1 MNDYRFGNFVCM
13 LREKKGLTQAEIAQ
27 KLGVT
32 PAAVSKWENGSS
44 KPRVEVLFQ
53 LADILGVRPEE
64 LMAGQYIPDEA
75 LNPDAV
81 KQINERFEYLRK
93 IDSYNT
99 TSVKL
104 RRLLAWT
111 IDWNIC
117 GLPVIIIIS
126 VFHSLFQSNAFES
139 QNTVAFIMP
148 FVFALFP
155 TLFVFRDLI
164 IRGRSVGKR
173 LTGLIIL
180 DKRTGEPIKSSKLI
194 IRNLFLIILQI
205 DAVILL
211 VSGQSVGDRVAH
223 TAVVLKKDFENAGY
237 PPSEPDAQSINNYTA
252 PKPLTFKRIA
262 IAVSAIIMAIVLFG
276 LFVFCVVAVSLN
288 KQKNTEEYKLAYN
301 YLLAS
306 NVYEEADISEDD
318 ILFNSY
324 SARINSDKNGNQEKT
339 VVLGF
344 ILDDTEVYVTCHFKD
359 NKWTVCPECTDFE

>member
-13 LREKKGLTQAEIAQ
+13 LRENKGLTQAEIAQ
-27 KLGVT
+27 SLGVT

-53 LADILGVRPEE
+53 LAGILGVRPEE
-64 LMAGQYIPDEA
+64 LMAGQYITDES

-93 IDSYNT
+93 IDFYNT

-104 RRLLAWT
+104 RRLLAWI

-117 GLPVIIIIS
+117 GLPVIIIMS
-126 VFHSLFQSNAFES
+126 VFSILFQSDSIES
-139 QNTVAFIMP
+139 QNTVAFVMP
-148 FVFALFP
+148 FIFALFP
-155 TLFVFRDLI
+155 TMFVFRDLI
-164 IRGRSVGKR
+164 MRGRSVGKR

-223 TAVVLKKDFENAGY
+223 TAVVLKKDFENADY
-237 PPSEPDAQSINNYTA
+237 SQSEPDTQVINSYTA
-252 PKPLTFKRIA
+252 PKPLTFRRVA
-262 IAVSAIIMAIVLFG
+262 IVILSIFLVIVLFF
-276 LFVFCVVAVSLN
+276 LFILGIVSITLN
-288 KQKNTEEYKLAYN
+288 KQKNTEEYKLAYS
-301 YLLAS
+301 YLLES
-306 NVYEEADISEDD
+306 EMYKEFGIDEDD

-324 SARINSDKNGNQEKT
+324 IASINHDKNGNEEKT
-339 VVLGF
+339 VELGF
-344 ILDDTEVYVTCHFKD
+344 ILDEATATVTCHFKD
-359 NKWTVCPECTDFE
+359 NKWTVCPECTDFD

>member
-13 LREKKGLTQAEIAQ
+13 LREKKGFTQAEIAQ

-104 RRLLAWT
+104 RRLFAWI

-164 IRGRSVGKR
+164 MRGRSVGKR

-180 DKRTGEPIKSSKLI
+180 DKRTGEPIRSSKLI

-223 TAVVLKKDFENAGY
+223 TAVVLKKDFKNADY
-237 PPSEPDAQSINNYTA
+237 SQSEPDTQVINSYTA
-252 PKPLTFKRIA
+252 PKPLTFRRVA
-262 IAVSAIIMAIVLFG
+262 IVILSIFLAIVLFF
-276 LFVFCVVAVSLN
+276 LFIFGIVSITLN

-324 SARINSDKNGNQEKT
+324 SARTNFDKNGNEEKT
-339 VVLGF
+339 VELGF
-344 ILDDTEVYVTCHFKD
+344 ILDDTTATVTCHFKD

>member
-53 LADILGVRPEE
+53 LAGILDVRPEE
-64 LMAGQYIPDEA
+64 LMAGEYIAGET

-81 KQINERFEYLRK
+81 KQINERYDYLRK
-93 IDSYNT
+93 IDSFDT
-99 TSVKL
+99 TTVKM
-104 RRLLAWT
+104 RRLLAWL
-111 IDWNIC
+111 IDWNIA
-117 GLPVIIIIS
+117 GLPAIALMTIFLS
-126 VFHSLFQSNAFES
+126 VFESKISQAETFSFIVMFFIIVLYPVLFILRD
-139 QNTVAFIMP
+139 FIM
-148 FVFALFP
+148 
-155 TLFVFRDLI
+155 
-164 IRGRSVGKR
+164 RGRSVGKR
-173 LTGLIIL
+173 ITGLIIL
-180 DKRTGEPIKSSKLI
+180 DKSTGEPIKSSKLI

-205 DAVILL
+205 DTVILL

-237 PPSEPDAQSINNYTA
+237 SQAEPDTQVINSYTA
-252 PKPLTFKRIA
+252 PKPLTFRRVA
-262 IAVSAIIMAIVLFG
+262 IIISAIIMAIVLFV
-276 LFVFCVVAVSLN
+276 LFVFCIISIALN
-288 KQKNTEEYKLAYN
+288 AQKNTEEYKLAYN

-306 NVYEEADISEDD
+306 NVYEESDISEDD

-324 SARINSDKNGNQEKT
+324 SARTNFDKNGNEEKT

-344 ILDDTEVYVTCHFKD
+344 ILDDTEVNVTCHFKD